1 MANKDELRKAAFSAG
16 LPRAE
21 AWVLATLGFWSQ
33 AKGGV
38 AIQGETWRWR
48 DASEVADETCL
59 SKRTVSRVIGA
70 LKAGGL
76 IRVRRI
82 WHPTKPGKNVNAFI
96 VTQLGMSKLQ
106 TTNTPKVHNQSGH
119 LFSTDHAIPAPSAM
133 TSAPVGTGHEGTIKN
148 SVLPT
153 KHSEKPAAVSQV
165 GETAADLKD
174 WNSYPCLNQED
185 WDLWTEE
192 TVESFW
198 QVYKRLVRERLNFN
212 PGPSNKQR
220 MKWMESYLSVFHEE
234 QESPLFA
241 FQALVLAIDDWDA
254 FSKTLANDQ
263 GKSEWLCKPYPDPY
277 DLGNFGNTFL
287 HYCKENLPGFYEDDL
302 LEDDHT

>member
-21 AWVLATLGFWSQ
+21 AWVLAALGFWSQ

-38 AIQGETWRWR
+38 VIQGETWRWR

-70 LKAGGL
+70 LKVGGL

-82 WHPTKPGKNVNAFI
+82 WHPMKPGKNVNAFI

-106 TTNTPKVHNQSGH
+106 TTNTPKGHNQSGH
-119 LFSTDHAIPAPSAM
+119 PVSTDHAIPASSTM
-133 TSAPVGTGHEGTIKN
+133 SSAPVGTGHEGAIMN

-153 KHSEKPAAVSQV
+153 EKSKKPAAVSQV
-165 GETAADLKD
+165 GEMAAELPE
-174 WNSYPCLNQED
+174 WTSYKCFNQEE
-185 WDLWTEE
+185 WEIWTEE

-198 QVYKRLVRERLNFN
+198 NVYKRLVRERFEYNI
-212 PGPSNKQR
+212 GSSNKQR
-220 MKWMESYLSVFHEE
+220 IQWMNDYLGIFKEE
-234 QESPLFA
+234 
-241 FQALVLAIDDWDA
+241 ALGPIDAIMALLVAMDDWSN
-254 FSKTLANDQ
+254 FSIELAAAQ
-263 GKSEWLCKPYPDPY
+263 GKSEWLCKSHPDPY
-277 DLGNFGNTFL
+277 DLGMFGNVFF
-287 HYCKENLPGFYEDDL
+287 HFFKYNHSSSDY
-302 LEDDHT
+302 